1 MAVGNA
7 VLVVVI
13 VVVIAVIYVMRMWHQ
28 RLALRLHSCYRMLNT
43 KLKLLLYGQE
53 IKRYPA
59 LAELMQWVFE
69 TQLKAKFAA
78 IMESGRGPNN

>member
-1 MAVGNA
+1 
-7 VLVVVI
+7 
-13 VVVIAVIYVMRMWHQ
+13 
-28 RLALRLHSCYRMLNT
+28 MLNT